1 MKHHSSH
8 LLCRH
13 LPKLDCLAL
22 ILAVLSSIRNS
33 EGVVLQTEHLLEN
46 DFRYCWEHSW
56 SGFALDGVVGT
67 SAAAADQE
75 SAWWLE
81 LLMLQLLPT
90 GIECHSAK

>member
-1 MKHHSSH
+1 MKRHSSH

-22 ILAVLSSIRNS
+22 ILAELSSIQNS
-33 EGVVLQTEHLLEN
+33 EGVAPQTEHLLEN
-46 DFRYCWEHSW
+46 DFRYCWMHSW
-56 SGFALDGVVGT
+56 SGSALDGVAGT
-67 SAAAADQE
+67 SAAATAQE

-81 LLMLQLLPT
+81 LPTLQLLPT